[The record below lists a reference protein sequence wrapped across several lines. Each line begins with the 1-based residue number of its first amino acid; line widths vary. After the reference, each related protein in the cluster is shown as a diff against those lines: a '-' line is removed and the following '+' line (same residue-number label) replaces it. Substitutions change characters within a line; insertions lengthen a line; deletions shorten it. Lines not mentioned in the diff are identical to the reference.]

1 MAHDE
6 FPELTHQAKCVL
18 MNNMNGWQG
27 IDVSMPYWDRRFAAA
42 LLREAV
48 KQAAPLSIGPGS
60 IQVVRVADLLDIADN
75 LHVLPPPPPTREQ
88 MEVALG
94 RLLQHTDDPAACHEG
109 SLIAEL
115 ANVLRRGIAHYCKV
129 QP

>member
-75 LHVLPPPPPTREQ
+75 LHVLPPPP
-88 MEVALG
+88 
-94 RLLQHTDDPAACHEG
+94 RLVTLFPYTTLFRSSGYGLTPKC
-109 SLIAEL
+109 
-115 ANVLRRGIAHYCKV
+115 VLNNGMA
-129 QP
+129 